1 MVGGAVELKQFTWAK
16 DDDFAAEH
24 AAVWRYVEDAVAL
37 VGAENWP
44 EKVELSSLPSGKSLL
59 DADATSQCRLTIA
72 ALLQVRFWEAQI
84 AQVEEAHPSI
94 RDHQELPGWGEI
106 FSRNL
111 KALAVV
117 ETLIER
123 ELPLSEAQLIELVD
137 WCISLES
144 VAAWSAPVEGI
155 TRAVQCYAASKEIGP
170 ELMRSLRQFAKRLLG
185 AIDIQANDCGTAIEL
200 LIPDDEP
207 SENRDS
213 SRVERQPVQPAPA
226 GNPQVLVRLK
236 QYLHLH
242 RTEAPA
248 LEEKNRSSADPQ
260 LPLASD
266 RALLD
271 ELQSNVSHQPGW
283 RYRELNKTET
293 AKKIFAMEDS
303 ARGRLLLAACEHDIE
318 YLLNPPAVMNHQT
331 WGWQRD
337 ARELVCWIANTKFAL
352 SRDGAFDFLLYLAT
366 RGGLLLRVEYPDE
379 LAQILDQIGGL
390 IKESPLTAGERY
402 VLHLLRISQIEQP
415 PLGTVSRD
423 IRRLTKLIGD
433 ALNFFL
439 VPGEAWTDQMNSDIS
454 AMLEDRQAAWTALLK
469 HMLTATSARPTKKWL
484 RTASQL
490 AEKIG
495 SSSVID
501 ALRDWFALV
510 PKGRSQKQTPVR
522 PHDHYSTADTMIEKN
537 GIALRGL
544 LWLIPT
550 LETAAGLLREITA
563 VAFSAYRKVPGIGPR
578 AIKVGHAAVYA
589 LSAIATQEAL
599 GQLALIKTR
608 VKFGGAQQQIAR
620 AFNAVAEALG
630 LPADQI
636 EELSVPSYGLSEVG
650 TRRETFDGVTAE
662 LRVDGRDVHLH
673 WLRSD
678 GKPQKSIPATVKT
691 NHSDE
696 LKELKTAAKDIS
708 AMLPAQCERIDQTFL
723 LQKQWEF
730 SKWRER
736 YLDHPLVGTIARR
749 LIWVLKDKS
758 EAKAGIWHAG
768 QLVDV
773 NDNPLQLPSDA
784 AVELWHPIGRPA
796 QDIVAWRDW
805 LERHEVRQPFK
816 QAYREIY
823 LLTDAERRTATY
835 SNRFAGHILRQHQ
848 FNALCAARG
857 WRNKLR
863 MMVDDT
869 YPPAMRLLPQWG
881 LRAEYWVEGA
891 GEEMTDSG
899 AYLRVATDQVRFY
912 RIGAAPNFSHSGG
925 GQYTSEAAG
934 PGDANV
940 NEPLPLDQI
949 PALVLSEVLRDVD
962 LFVGVASVGNDPNWQ
977 DGGPDGRYATYWQ
990 NYSFGEL
997 TETAQTRRAVLE
1009 RLLPRLTKIRDRCS
1023 LEDRFLVVRGDLRT
1037 YKIHL
1042 GSGNILMKPND
1053 QYLCIVPSRSTTA
1066 GPSDVFL
1073 PFEGD
1078 GVLSIILSK
1087 AFLLAADRNI
1097 KDETITRQIR
1107 QMS

>member
-1 MVGGAVELKQFTWAK
+1 V
-16 DDDFAAEH
+16 
-24 AAVWRYVEDAVAL
+24 
-37 VGAENWP
+37 
-44 EKVELSSLPSGKSLL
+44 LL
-59 DADATSQCRLTIA
+59 DAEPESARRLTVA
-72 ALLQVRFWEAQI
+72 AVRQVRYWEEQMQ
-84 AQVEEAHPSI
+84 QVEDDNPSVRI
-94 RDHQELPGWGEI
+94 LHTLPGWGDVCGRM
-106 FSRNL
+106 S
-111 KALAVV
+111 KALALA
-117 ETLIER
+117 TALAER
-123 ELPLSEAQLIELVD
+123 DLPFDEAELVELID
-137 WCISLES
+137 WLNSLEVLTS
-144 VAAWSAPVEGI
+144 YFAPVEGV
-155 TRAVQCYAASKEIGP
+155 TRAAQRYAESSEISP
-170 ELMRSLRQFAKRLLG
+170 ELMKLLRQFAKQLLD
-185 AIDIQANDCGTAIEL
+185 AIDEKSNECGAAIEHL
-200 LIPDDEP
+200 LPDEEPIEEDWGIP
-207 SENRDS
+207 SQI
-213 SRVERQPVQPAPA
+213 ERLPLKPATA
-226 GNPQVLVRLK
+226 GNPGVLVRLK
-236 QYLHLH
+236 QYLHLYPS
-242 RTEAPA
+242 EGAS
-248 LEEKNRSSADPQ
+248 EKENSSSGTHLDLPQ
-260 LPLASD
+260 AAD
-266 RALLD
+266 RALLE
-271 ELQSNVSHQPGW
+271 ELQTSVSQRPGW
-283 RYRELNKTET
+283 VYRQLNRTET
-293 AKKIFAMEDS
+293 AKNIFALDDFD
-303 ARGRLLLAACEHDIE
+303 RGRLLLAACERDIE
-318 YLLNPPAVMNHQT
+318 WVLNPPEMMNHQSWT
-331 WGWQRD
+331 LQSNANR
-337 ARELVCWIANTKFAL
+337 LVDWIAGLEFAL
-352 SRDGAFDFLLYLAT
+352 SRGGAFDFLLYLAT
-366 RGGLLLRVEYPDE
+366 RGGVEYVDE
-379 LAQILDQIGGL
+379 IAQLVGQIKTWA
-390 IKESPLTAGERY
+390 KESPLTDGERY
-402 VLHLLRISQIEQP
+402 VLHLLRLAHIESP
-415 PLGTVSRD
+415 PLGTVSREV
-423 IRRLTKLIGD
+423 RRLTNLIGD
-433 ALNFFL
+433 ALNFYL
-439 VPGEAWTDQMNSDIS
+439 APGEAWTDQLNSDIS
-454 AMLEDRQAAWTALLK
+454 AMPEDRQAAWIGLLK

-484 RTASQL
+484 RTASEL
-490 AEKIG
+490 AERVG
-495 SSSVID
+495 PSSVTD
-501 ALRDWFALV
+501 ALRSWLALV

-522 PHDHYSTADTMIEKN
+522 PHDHFSTADTMIEKN

-550 LETAAGLLREITA
+550 FETANGMVRDITT
-563 VAFSAYRKVPGIGPR
+563 VALSSYRKVPGIGPR

-589 LSAIATQEAL
+589 LSAIATPEAL

-620 AFNAVAEALG
+620 AFNAVAQSLG
-630 LPADQI
+630 LPPDQI

-650 TRRETFDGVTAE
+650 IRRETFDEGITAE
-662 LRVDGRDVHLH
+662 LRVDGRDVTLH
-673 WLRSD
+673 WLRND
-678 GKPQKSIPATVKT
+678 RKPQKSVPATVKT
-691 NHSDE
+691 NHSEE
-696 LKELKTAAKDIS
+696 LKDLKTAAKDIS
-708 AMLPAQCERIDQTFL
+708 AMLSAQCERIDQTFL
-723 LQKQWEF
+723 LQKRWDLSQ
-730 SKWRER
+730 WRER

-749 LIWVLKDKS
+749 LIWVFRSGSD
-758 EAKAGIWHAG
+758 AKAGTWYAG
-768 QLVDV
+768 KLVDE
-773 NDNPLQLPSDA
+773 NDTPLQLPSDA
-784 AVELWHPIGRPA
+784 TVELWHPIGRPT
-796 QDIVAWRDW
+796 QEIVAWRDW
-805 LERHEVRQPFK
+805 LECHEVRQPFK

-912 RIGAAPNFSHSGG
+912 RIGAAPNFSHAGG

-1009 RLLPRLTKIRDRCS
+1009 RLLPRLTKIRNRCT

-1053 QYLCIVPSRSTTA
+1053 QYLCIVASRSTTA

-1097 KDETITRQIR
+1097 KDQSITRQIT
-1107 QMS
+1107 QLT